1 MLASAALSASRRL
14 SRPGLSALC
23 RRSAA
28 PAASASASASASA
41 FASRPMSTD
50 GLPYHLVMGMPAL
63 SPTME
68 SGSIA
73 SWNLA
78 EGDSFSAGDS
88 LAEIETDKAT
98 MAFEAQDDGYIAK
111 ILVEAGN
118 GDDVSVNTPIVV
130 VVEEEDDVAAFAD
143 FVAPVAAAPEAA
155 AAPPSPP
162 PVAEA
167 AAAAPPPPPPPPPAA
182 VEAPPAPAP
191 VAVAAA
197 APAAPAAPTVGPAW
211 GNLARVASP
220 IAKSLAKEQQA
231 YLDKYGSTGQ
241 VPL

>member
-1 MLASAALSASRRL
+1 MLVFKFLRISAARKTFSLILCYCRLSFGSAVVASTTPTCHCRNAVDRRFVRSFRFINRNNSVPMLASAALSASRCL

-28 PAASASASASASA
+28 PAASASASA

-73 SWNLA
+73 SWSLA
-78 EGDSFSAGDS
+78 EGDAFSAGDS

-130 VVEEEDDVAAFAD
+130 VVEEVLELRLED
-143 FVAPVAAAPEAA
+143 
-155 AAPPSPP
+155 
-162 PVAEA
+162 
-167 AAAAPPPPPPPPPAA
+167 
-182 VEAPPAPAP
+182 
-191 VAVAAA
+191 
-197 APAAPAAPTVGPAW
+197 
-211 GNLARVASP
+211 
-220 IAKSLAKEQQA
+220 
-231 YLDKYGSTGQ
+231 
-241 VPL
+241 